1 MDNENIDN
9 TNFSNTDSII
19 LGTSEADTK
28 IATSNND
35 PILGFA
41 GDDILIGKDGN
52 DSLFGGVGNDSLASG
67 RGNNLL
73 LGNEGSD
80 HLVVSV
86 SRQEQAGNNTL
97 NGGEGDDWL
106 SSGDGNDFLAGEAG
120 KDIILGYGG
129 KDNIEGGK
137 GNDGL
142 NGGKGSDYL
151 NGGEGNDQVEGGDDD
166 DLLFGGKGSDLLR
179 GLEGYDN
186 LTGDKGN
193 DYFALV
199 PNTGQDTVL
208 DFEDGKDRFVL
219 TPTPRFGEQFSFED
233 LSITQGDGETIVSLA
248 GTDETLATVKN
259 VSADKIDKNDFIN
272 QSEIADRFD
281 ILNEETAT
289 GLLSSA
295 SEEENETVEEP
306 SIPEADADSESV
318 VSVTSQGVEVMNV
331 EEARN
336 KFGVDG
342 SGVTIGLLSNSYDR
356 YFDTEINAN
365 DDAIS
370 GDLPGEQNPNG
381 YNDPVHILDDSADNS
396 LALSAPSLTLNDE
409 GRAMIQLVHDVA
421 PGANIIF
428 RTGFN
433 GADDFAQG
441 IDELVAADADII
453 IDDVIYT
460 EEPFFQDGVVAQAAE
475 RAVESGVPY
484 FASAGNYGD
493 SSYEAEFRPVQS
505 SEQSIKGLENYTFHD
520 FNPDAEI
527 DIFQDFTLDPGA
539 SISLSSQWGE
549 PFASAGGKGANSDLD
564 VFVLDADNNIVAF
577 GAESNVG
584 SDAVEIV
591 DFTNPTEQPGEYKL
605 AIGQNTIAGGS
616 PPNRIKYIDFAFGTA
631 EAEYATQGSTIFSHR
646 NVSGVETV
654 GASSYQTP
662 EELEFFSSV
671 GTIPILFDSEGNRLP
686 EPEYRQKPDL
696 IAPDGINTTF
706 FTQVDVEEDGSP
718 NFFGTSAAS
727 PHAAGVAALLLEAN
741 PEATPEEIYQAL
753 EQTAL
758 DLEYPAASDSSDV
771 GYDEGTG
778 FGLIQANLAL
788 ENFVGDTDVI

>member
-1 MDNENIDN
+1 MSNENIDN
-9 TNFSNTDSII
+9 TNFSNTDSVI
-19 LGTSEADTK
+19 LGTSEAETK
-28 IATSNND
+28 IATSNDD
-35 PILGFA
+35 PVLGFA

-52 DSLFGGVGNDSLASG
+52 DSLFGGAGNDSLASG

-106 SSGDGNDFLAGEAG
+106 SSGDGNDLLAGEAG
-120 KDIILGYGG
+120 KDIVLGYGG
-129 KDNIEGGK
+129 NDNIEGGN

-142 NGGKGSDYL
+142 NGGKGNDYL
-151 NGGEGNDQVEGGDDD
+151 NGGEGNDQVEGGDDN
-166 DLLFGGKGSDLLR
+166 DLLFGGTGSDLLR
-179 GLEGYDN
+179 GLEGNDN
-186 LTGDKGN
+186 LTGDEGN

-219 TPTPRFGEQFSFED
+219 TPTPRFGEQFSFEQ
-233 LSITQGDGETIVSLA
+233 LSITQGDEGTIISLA
-248 GTDETLATVKN
+248 DTNEILATVKN
-259 VSADKIDKNDFIN
+259 VSADKINKDDFIN
-272 QSEIADRFD
+272 SSEIENQFN
-281 ILNEETAT
+281 ILNEDTTT
-289 GLLSSA
+289 GLPSSA
-295 SEEENETVEEP
+295 SEEQNESVAEEQ
-306 SIPEADADSESV
+306 SIPEADTDSESV

-342 SGVTIGLLSNSYDR
+342 SGVTVGLSSNSYDR
-356 YFDTEINAN
+356 FFDTEITA
-365 DDAIS
+365 DDDVIS
-370 GDLPGEQNPNG
+370 GDLPGEQNPDG
-381 YNDPVHILDDSADNS
+381 YNDTVHILDDSADNS
-396 LALSAPSLTLNDE
+396 LALSAPSLALNDE

-460 EEPFFQDGVVAQAAE
+460 EEPFFQNGVVAQAAE
-475 RAVESGVPY
+475 RAVESGVAY

-527 DIFQDFTLDPGA
+527 DVFQDFTLDPGA
-539 SISLSSQWGE
+539 STSLSFQWDE

-564 VFVLDADNNIVAF
+564 VFVLDAENNIVAF
-577 GAESNVG
+577 GAESNIG
-584 SDAVEIV
+584 SDAVEII
-591 DFTNPTEQPGEYKL
+591 DFTNSTEQPGEYKL

-616 PPNRIKYIDFAFGTA
+616 PPNRIKYVDFAFGTA

-654 GASSYQTP
+654 GASLYQTP

-671 GTIPILFDSEGNRLP
+671 GTTPILFDSEGNRLT
-686 EPEYRQKPDL
+686 EPEFRQKPDL
-696 IAPDGINTTF
+696 VAPDGINTTF
-706 FTQVDVEEDGSP
+706 FGQDIEEDGSP

-753 EQTAL
+753 EQTAV
-758 DLEYPAASDSSDV
+758 DIEYPTASNQSGV
-771 GYDEGTG
+771 GYDEGSG
-778 FGLIQANLAL
+778 YGLIQADLAL
-788 ENFVGDTDVI
+788 ETFANNNEII

>member
-1 MDNENIDN
+1 MSNENIDN
-9 TNFSNTDSII
+9 TNFSNTDSVI
-19 LGTSEADTK
+19 LGTSEAETK
-28 IATSNND
+28 IATSNDD
-35 PILGFA
+35 PVLGFA

-52 DSLFGGVGNDSLASG
+52 DSLFGGAGNDSLASG

-106 SSGDGNDFLAGEAG
+106 SSGDGNDLLAGEAG
-120 KDIILGYGG
+120 KDIVLGYGG
-129 KDNIEGGK
+129 NDNIEGGN

-142 NGGKGSDYL
+142 NGGKGNDYL
-151 NGGEGNDQVEGGDDD
+151 NGGEGNDQVEGGDDN
-166 DLLFGGKGSDLLR
+166 DLLFGGTGSDLLR
-179 GLEGYDN
+179 GLEGNDN
-186 LTGDKGN
+186 LTGDEGN

-219 TPTPRFGEQFSFED
+219 TPTPRFGEQFSFEQ
-233 LSITQGDGETIVSLA
+233 LSITQGDEGTIISLA
-248 GTDETLATVKN
+248 DTNEILATVKN
-259 VSADKIDKNDFIN
+259 VSADKINKDDFIN
-272 QSEIADRFD
+272 SSEIENQFN
-281 ILNEETAT
+281 ILNEDTTT
-289 GLLSSA
+289 GLPSSA
-295 SEEENETVEEP
+295 SEEQNESVAEEQ
-306 SIPEADADSESV
+306 SIPEADTDSESV

-342 SGVTIGLLSNSYDR
+342 SGVTVGLSSNSYDR
-356 YFDTEINAN
+356 FFDTEITA
-365 DDAIS
+365 DDDVIS
-370 GDLPGEQNPNG
+370 GDLPGEQNPDG
-381 YNDPVHILDDSADNS
+381 YNDTVHILDDSADNS
-396 LALSAPSLTLNDE
+396 LALSAPSLALNDE

-460 EEPFFQDGVVAQAAE
+460 EEPFFQNGVVAQAAE
-475 RAVESGVPY
+475 RAVESGVAY

-527 DIFQDFTLDPGA
+527 DVFQDFTLDPGA
-539 SISLSSQWGE
+539 STSLSFQWDE
-549 PFASAGGKGANSDLD
+549 PFASAGGKGANGDLD
-564 VFVLDADNNIVAF
+564 VFVLDAENNIVAF
-577 GAESNVG
+577 GAESNIG
-584 SDAVEIV
+584 SDAVEII
-591 DFTNPTEQPGEYKL
+591 DFTNSTEQPGEYKL

-616 PPNRIKYIDFAFGTA
+616 PPNRIKYVDFAFGTA

-654 GASSYQTP
+654 GASLYQTP

-671 GTIPILFDSEGNRLP
+671 GTTPILFDSEGNRLT
-686 EPEYRQKPDL
+686 EPEFRQKPDL
-696 IAPDGINTTF
+696 VAPDGINTTF
-706 FTQVDVEEDGSP
+706 FGQDIEEDGSP

-753 EQTAL
+753 EQTAV
-758 DLEYPAASDSSDV
+758 DIEYPTASNQSGV
-771 GYDEGTG
+771 GYDEGSG
-778 FGLIQANLAL
+778 YGLIQADLAL
-788 ENFVGDTDVI
+788 ETFANNNEII

>member
-1 MDNENIDN
+1 
-9 TNFSNTDSII
+9 
-19 LGTSEADTK
+19 
-28 IATSNND
+28 
-35 PILGFA
+35 
-41 GDDILIGKDGN
+41 
-52 DSLFGGVGNDSLASG
+52 
-67 RGNNLL
+67 
-73 LGNEGSD
+73 
-80 HLVVSV
+80 
-86 SRQEQAGNNTL
+86 
-97 NGGEGDDWL
+97 
-106 SSGDGNDFLAGEAG
+106 
-120 KDIILGYGG
+120 
-129 KDNIEGGK
+129 
-137 GNDGL
+137 
-142 NGGKGSDYL
+142 
-151 NGGEGNDQVEGGDDD
+151 
-166 DLLFGGKGSDLLR
+166 
-179 GLEGYDN
+179 
-186 LTGDKGN
+186 
-193 DYFALV
+193 
-199 PNTGQDTVL
+199 
-208 DFEDGKDRFVL
+208 
-219 TPTPRFGEQFSFED
+219 
-233 LSITQGDGETIVSLA
+233 
-248 GTDETLATVKN
+248 
-259 VSADKIDKNDFIN
+259 
-272 QSEIADRFD
+272 
-281 ILNEETAT
+281 
-289 GLLSSA
+289 
-295 SEEENETVEEP
+295 
-306 SIPEADADSESV
+306 
-318 VSVTSQGVEVMNV
+318 MNV

-342 SGVTIGLLSNSYDR
+342 SGVAIGLLSNSYDR
-356 YFDTEINAN
+356 FFDTETTAN
-365 DDAIS
+365 DDVIS

-381 YNDPVHILDDSADNS
+381 YNDEVHVLDDSADNS
-396 LALSAPSLTLNDE
+396 LALSAPSQALNDE

-453 IDDVIYT
+453 VDDVIYT

-475 RAVESGVPY
+475 RAVESGVAY

-493 SSYEAEFRPVQS
+493 SSYEAEYRPVQTL
-505 SEQSIKGLENYTFHD
+505 EQSIEGLENYTFHD

-539 SISLSSQWGE
+539 SISLSSQWDE

-605 AIGQNTIAGGS
+605 AIGQNTITGGS

-686 EPEYRQKPDL
+686 EPEYRHKPEL
-696 IAPDGINTTF
+696 VAPDGTNTTF
-706 FTQVDVEEDGSP
+706 FIQEDIEQDGFP

-741 PEATPEEIYQAL
+741 PKATPEEIYQAM

-758 DLEYPAASDSSDV
+758 NLEYPAASEQSGV

-778 FGLIQANLAL
+778 FGLIQANLAM
-788 ENFVGDTDVI
+788 EEFADNTDVT